1 MRFVMMCVV
10 RCRSSGVVVLY
21 RIFELGGTRPLA
33 CSIMSTAVGITLT
46 AAGTAKSMAAKQQ
59 VCGTRFN
66 GSARTCGFAVPNT
79 QLYAELICEEEI
91 VKLCDYR
98 TKKEGIRL

>member
-1 MRFVMMCVV
+1 M
-10 RCRSSGVVVLY
+10 
-21 RIFELGGTRPLA
+21 A

-91 VKLCDYR
+91 VKLCGHR
-98 TKKEGIRL
+98 TNQIGVRLRHCVGCTGVVDERKRRWSIP